1 MKEKCDLKL
10 ASQFVTGLQ
19 TLLFLFRGHQELVHE
34 NNNRKGFIDHKRGV
48 EFSKK
53 KRKKPQWTVYFRF
66 PLKTNG
72 RLFLVTCHCQSES
85 LKLGDRGD
93 IYIYIP
99 ALTPCVG

>member
-1 MKEKCDLKL
+1 MKEKCYLKL

-34 NNNRKGFIDHKRGV
+34 NNNRKGFIDHKRDV

-66 PLKTNG
+66 PLKTNE
-72 RLFLVTCHCQSES
+72 RLFLVT
-85 LKLGDRGD
+85 
-93 IYIYIP
+93 
-99 ALTPCVG
+99 